1 MKNWIPFGNP
11 FFVSGNSAAAW
22 LKNLRVIKD
31 FKVFRVLKVF
41 NDPKNSK
48 DPKDPMKF

>member
-1 MKNWIPFGNP
+1 MKNWIPFWNP
-11 FFVSGNSAAAW
+11 FFVSGSSATAW

-31 FKVFRVLKVF
+31 FKVFRVFKVL

-48 DPKDPMKF
+48 DPINF

>member
-1 MKNWIPFGNP
+1 MLIPTDFLLT
-11 FFVSGNSAAAW
+11 

-31 FKVFRVLKVF
+31 FRVFKVL

-48 DPKDPMKF
+48 DLKDPIKF